1 MIRTSEPPVFRFA
14 PTPNGRL
21 HLGHAYSALMN
32 ERAAQ
37 RFGGR
42 LLLRMEDLDRSRCKL
57 EHEEGALED
66 LGWLGVAFDGPL
78 RRQNQHVADYANA
91 YRALGGLGA
100 LYPCFCAKSEVE
112 KAWRA
117 DGGRLDPDG
126 QPLYPGTCRALNP
139 AERAMRAAS
148 RRPPTLRLDMGRALA
163 LTPVDLS
170 FSEFGEGDEERIE
183 RANPAAWGDVALKR
197 RGAAATYHVA
207 VVVDDR
213 LQGIT
218 DVVRGRDLYAATS
231 LHRLLQHL
239 LAINPPRYRHHR
251 LVLDAKGEKMS
262 KSAAATPLAQLR
274 SQGISPTEIR
284 AALGF
289 GSVGADRLSVRI
301 S

>member
-1 MIRTSEPPVFRFA
+1 MP
-14 PTPNGRL
+14 
-21 HLGHAYSALMN
+21 
-32 ERAAQ
+32 
-37 RFGGR
+37 
-42 LLLRMEDLDRSRCKL
+42 
-57 EHEEGALED
+57 
-66 LGWLGVAFDGPL
+66 
-78 RRQNQHVADYANA
+78 
-91 YRALGGLGA
+91 
-100 LYPCFCAKSEVE
+100 
-112 KAWRA
+112 
-117 DGGRLDPDG
+117 
-126 QPLYPGTCRALNP
+126 
-139 AERAMRAAS
+139 AAS

-197 RGAAATYHVA
+197 RGAPATYHVA
-207 VVVDDR
+207 VVVDDQ

-274 SQGISPTEIR
+274 SQGTSPTEIR

-289 GSVGADRLSVRI
+289 GSVGADRLAVRI